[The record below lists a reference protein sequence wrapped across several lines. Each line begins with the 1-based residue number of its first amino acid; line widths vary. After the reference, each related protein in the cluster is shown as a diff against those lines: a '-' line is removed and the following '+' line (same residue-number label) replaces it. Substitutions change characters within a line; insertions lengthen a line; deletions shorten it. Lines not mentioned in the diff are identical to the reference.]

1 MFILS
6 KFSTFFIILILPD
19 SSGMTSSPF
28 FLVTFYSL
36 LWTEEMILLTTVGL
50 DLLLNIYSYF

>member
-6 KFSTFFIILILPD
+6 KFSTFFIILILPT

-28 FLVTFYSL
+28 FKVTFDSL
-36 LWTEEMILLTTVGL
+36 LWTEGMIRLNTVGL